1 MEKRN
6 VEKEDIKDQGEDGYG
21 IEINL
26 IKKAL
31 ITESE
36 RLGIRET

>member
-21 IEINL
+21 IEM
-26 IKKAL
+26 KFDEEGTYYRK
-31 ITESE
+31 
-36 RLGIRET
+36 